1 MLRFISAAV
10 LLTLLHGSALGAS
23 PLCANPEQAT
33 TVKALY
39 ATAKVPPTF
48 MAAAKLGLPEALVAS
63 AIAGQQAIGTTGAG
77 FETVWKSLQEW
88 ADATV
93 VLLKSGYVFEVRGR
107 IPGGTPSTKS
117 QFYNLKQDSAGLGG
131 HLRPDLVG
139 AIYAVDLVGAQ
150 GPLRGVTFLDAAGE
164 GIFGVYLPEGT
175 EPKPALAAQFE
186 KTRAVIAG
194 LPRVCGSLAQA
205 DG

>member
-10 LLTLLHGSALGAS
+10 LLTLAQGPVLAGSS
-23 PLCANPEQAT
+23 LCATPEQAT

-39 ATAKVPPTF
+39 ATATVPPTF
-48 MAAAKLGLPEALVAS
+48 MAAAKLGIPEALVAS

-77 FETVWKSLQEW
+77 FEAVWNSLQNW

-107 IPGGTPSTKS
+107 IPGGAPSTKS
-117 QFYNLKQDSAGLGG
+117 HFYNLKQDGAGLGG

-164 GIFGVYLPEGT
+164 GIFGVYLPEGA
-175 EPKPALAAQFE
+175 EPKPALVAQFE
-186 KTRAVIAG
+186 KTRALIAG
-194 LPRVCGSLAQA
+194 LPRVCS
-205 DG
+205 